1 MRPSWILKF
10 YMYFMYLYHSAIGDS
25 IICDH
30 MVIGMQLK
38 NKKYI
43 NPKTFEDQEV
53 WNNSKGVLYF
63 KVKVMYNKL

>member
-43 NPKTFEDQEV
+43 NPISQYELNIQF
-53 WNNSKGVLYF
+53 LF
-63 KVKVMYNKL
+63 